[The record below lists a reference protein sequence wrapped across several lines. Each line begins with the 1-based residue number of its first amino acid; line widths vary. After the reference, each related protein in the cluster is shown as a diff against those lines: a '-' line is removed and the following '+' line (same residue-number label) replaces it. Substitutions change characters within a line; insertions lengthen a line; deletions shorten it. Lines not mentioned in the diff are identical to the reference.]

1 MGGIRWRVPSL
12 AVLAAAW
19 ALASTAPALAHE
31 REIVIN
37 LPAFTLSVY
46 EDGVL
51 IRRYPIAIGSVV
63 EQQTVLGTTRI
74 INKVADPTYYPRDW
88 WKRDGVEPIPPGP
101 DNPVGTRW
109 LGLDIPHYGIH
120 GTNDPNSI
128 GKPASAGC
136 IRMYNEDVEEL
147 TELVSIGTPVHI
159 VYDTVVLE
167 WDSYYAQW
175 RLRVYPDLYR
185 RGSNRL
191 ETVHARLA
199 AAGLDPSAL
208 SETGLLFLLEEARGL
223 PMPLPQRHW
232 VTVNGEDTGAEAF
245 RIGERVYVEAQP
257 VAALL
262 GKQVGWNVR
271 RGQAVVASTPVPA
284 GRMVDG
290 RLFVPAPD
298 LGEALGI
305 RWEREGADRIDF
317 SLAPPAE
324 EPGPYEPDGD
334 GSPDAGSN
342 RRA

>member
-1 MGGIRWRVPSL
+1 MGGIRWRAPSL
-12 AVLAAAW
+12 AALTAAL
-19 ALASTAPALAHE
+19 ALASSSPVGAQG
-31 REIVIN
+31 REVVIN

-46 EDGVL
+46 EGGIL
-51 IRRYPIAIGSVV
+51 THQYPIAIGSVV

-120 GTNDPNSI
+120 GTNDPDSI

-136 IRMYNEDVEEL
+136 IRMFNKDVEEL
-147 TELVSIGTPVHI
+147 TELVAVGTPVHI

-167 WDSYYAQW
+167 WDSYYGDW

-191 ETVHARLA
+191 ETVHVRLA
-199 AAGLDPSAL
+199 EAGLQPYAL
-208 SETGLLFLLEEARGL
+208 SQAGLLLLLEEASGL
-223 PMPLPQRHW
+223 PMPLPQRHQ
-232 VTVNGEDTGAEAF
+232 VTVNGEDSGAEAF
-245 RIGERVYVEAQP
+245 RIGERVYVEAEP
-257 VAALL
+257 VAERL
-262 GKQVGWNVR
+262 GQSVRWNAR
-271 RGQAVVASTPVPA
+271 QRQAVVASRPVPT
-284 GRMVDG
+284 GKMVGG

-305 RWEREGADRIDF
+305 RWERGGADRIDF
-317 SLAPPAE
+317 SSAPPAPYLAPPA
-324 EPGPYEPDGD
+324 
-334 GSPDAGSN
+334 
-342 RRA
+342 